1 MGECDSPP
9 FDHRRQDGRP
19 GDGGIGVYSPGKLLQ
34 FRCRFWDKHRDGLFV
49 PETDV
54 FTAVLNQGKA
64 LELSEPPVRGELE
77 CPEVKAAAASRAKF
91 LRALPCLSSRAR
103 GCEGYRHQPW
113 LSCALTGSCL
123 SPNVPVLPGYPSS
136 RKPMAAPRVPPT
148 VTSQRV
154 LPQHLSAARCASS
167 LPPPPTYS
175 YSLGPAWSPCAQNVL
190 SALSTS
196 VTGLD
201 ETEPQLSTPAH

>member
-148 VTSQRV
+148 VSSQRV

-167 LPPPPTYS
+167 LPPHRPT
-175 YSLGPAWSPCAQNVL
+175 P
-190 SALSTS
+190 
-196 VTGLD
+196 
-201 ETEPQLSTPAH
+201 TP

>member
-1 MGECDSPP
+1 MTALLSITDARTGAL
-9 FDHRRQDGRP
+9 GT
-19 GDGGIGVYSPGKLLQ
+19 GIGVYSPGKLLQ
-34 FRCRFWDKHRDGLFV
+34 FRCRFWDKHGDGLFV

-103 GCEGYRHQPW
+103 GCEGYRHQSR

-123 SPNVPVLPGYPSS
+123 SPNVPLLPGYPSS

-148 VTSQRV
+148 ESSQRV

-167 LPPPPTYS
+167 LPHPSDLLLLLRACLVHLCPERPVCTVYICHW
-175 YSLGPAWSPCAQNVL
+175 A
-190 SALSTS
+190 
-196 VTGLD
+196 
-201 ETEPQLSTPAH
+201 